1 MMIYIVILVSLS
13 ACLLYYLFEGKYR
26 GSHVE
31 KQVILSA
38 QYRIQDHAGQY
49 SGNLKSRHGSLIFS
63 ASRQNE
69 QLRAIVIRKVKI
81 YHSGVLVK
89 LNQSAII
96 PFVEH
101 KDQGLSISVRF
112 RITSARQV
120 IDLTGSKVTLI
131 GVLNLKGGDRL
142 PFKMSI
148 PIENV
153 YQHQEEQNIQHLDLP
168 LFH

>member
-1 MMIYIVILVSLS
+1 M
-13 ACLLYYLFEGKYR
+13 
-26 GSHVE
+26 
-31 KQVILSA
+31 
-38 QYRIQDHAGQY
+38 
-49 SGNLKSRHGSLIFS
+49 
-63 ASRQNE
+63 
-69 QLRAIVIRKVKI
+69 
-81 YHSGVLVK
+81 LVK

-112 RITSARQV
+112 RITSARQDV
-120 IDLTGSKVTLI
+120 DLTGSKVTLI